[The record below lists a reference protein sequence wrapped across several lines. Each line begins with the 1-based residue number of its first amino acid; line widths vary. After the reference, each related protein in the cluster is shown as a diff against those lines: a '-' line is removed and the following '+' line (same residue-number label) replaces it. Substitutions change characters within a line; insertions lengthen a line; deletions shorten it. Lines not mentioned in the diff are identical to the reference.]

1 MATLNANLEGYQE
14 QDDFSPVPPG
24 EYLVKV
30 IDSAVREA
38 KTSGNRLAEFA
49 FEIQGPEYRNR
60 KIWDRYVLGNEVAM
74 SRLKTLAKSIG
85 HRNPNFI
92 RDTEELHGGMCRVRV
107 KIEEQNGYEPKNVI
121 TSFKPAESAAIRT
134 PEPPGIAPELAA
146 QAQPKK
152 AYPWEKNA

>member
-30 IDSAVREA
+30 VDSAVREA
-38 KTSGNRLAEFA
+38 KTSSNRLAEFV

-60 KIWDRYVLGNEVAM
+60 RIWDRYVLGNDVAM
-74 SRLKTLAKSIG
+74 SRLKTLAKCIG

-107 KIEEQNGYEPKNVI
+107 KIEEQSGYDPKNVI
-121 TSFKPAESAAIRT
+121 TSFKPANPQPPPSVP
-134 PEPPGIAPELAA
+134 PEVAS
-146 QAQPKK
+146 QAQQKK
-152 AYPWEKNA
+152 PYPWEKTA